1 MLIHLSATLKKS
13 VTWGGGGREHF
24 HLFLRSLLGVKTL
37 YTSQWIHVTCT
48 QARLVPVF
56 EVSSFYFRLLY
67 LQYCQ
72 VSLKAFLSNI

>member
-13 VTWGGGGREHF
+13 VTWGGGGGGEREHF

-48 QARLVPVF
+48 QA
-56 EVSSFYFRLLY
+56 
-67 LQYCQ
+67 
-72 VSLKAFLSNI
+72 